1 MAIQNKF
8 SHGSTRMDTDKP
20 LNSSPRKTSGIG
32 VPIRPASAEECHLGF
47 RDSAIE
53 TGYLS
58 AYGRFAGPICG
69 QTDSFTRSEV
79 AEQPHADEWGYGS
92 TMRRTWSAF
101 ISRNTDLAPPGH
113 IISTD
118 SAMAVPLKPK

>member
-58 AYGRFAGPICG
+58 AYGQIARPALANIVV
-69 QTDSFTRSEV
+69 SSL
-79 AEQPHADEWGYGS
+79 EW
-92 TMRRTWSAF
+92 TIRLRE
-101 ISRNTDLAPPGH
+101 
-113 IISTD
+113 
-118 SAMAVPLKPK
+118 